1 MIVNALSVDVEEYYN
16 GLEFETALAAG
27 VPCNLPSRV
36 EMNVQRVL
44 ELLAGC
50 NLRATFFIVGEV
62 ARAHAAMVQSIAKAR
77 HEIACHGYRHR
88 LVSGQSPE
96 EFRIDVRKG
105 KAVLE
110 ELIGAAVSGYRAPN
124 YSIGPCQA
132 WAYEVLGEEGYRY
145 DSSSYPIF
153 HDRYGDTAA
162 PRFPYWL
169 PCNGH
174 GSLIEFPVG
183 TARLLGL
190 NLPIGGGGYFRLFPR
205 EWIQRGILRVN
216 EQEGKPVMFYFH
228 PWELDPDQP
237 RPPMPWYHRFRHY
250 VNLDQVEDKLRSLF
264 CHVPFAPA
272 RDVLAGY

>member
-1 MIVNALSVDVEEYYN
+1 MR
-16 GLEFETALAAG
+16 
-27 VPCNLPSRV
+27 SRWKSSSP
-36 EMNVQRVL
+36 
-44 ELLAGC
+44 
-50 NLRATFFIVGEV
+50 LRRRTTP
-62 ARAHAAMVQSIAKAR
+62 
-77 HEIACHGYRHR
+77 
-88 LVSGQSPE
+88 PE
-96 EFRIDVRKG
+96 EFRTDVRKG

-132 WAYEVLGEEGYRY
+132 WAYEVLAAEGYRY

-153 HDRYGDTAA
+153 HDRYGDPAA
-162 PRFPYWL
+162 PRFPYRL

-205 EWIQRGILRVN
+205 EWIQRGIRRVN
-216 EQEGKPVMFYFH
+216 IREEKPVMFYFH

-250 VNLDQVEDKLRSLF
+250 VNLERVEDKLRSLF